1 MGMGSDSKM
10 RAHQVILFTWEHG
23 GRTWVRTR
31 DPLIKS
37 QLLYQLSYASMRW
50 KARVD
55 RVAAGWRV
63 VQSDRAALG

>member
-1 MGMGSDSKM
+1 MGSDSKM
-10 RAHQVILFTWEHG
+10 RAHQVTRFTWEYG

-37 QLLYQLSYASMRW
+37 QLLYQLSYASVRRN
-50 KARVD
+50 ARAD

-63 VQSDRAALG
+63 VQSDRAARG